1 MARLPEANKEIRTSS
16 FIAAGEFATIK
27 VFTSIVD
34 TEVYLSTGV
43 FISDVTRIK

>member
-16 FIAAGEFATIK
+16 FIAAGEFATVK
-27 VFTSIVD
+27 VFNRIVQRFIYQLD
-34 TEVYLSTGV
+34 F